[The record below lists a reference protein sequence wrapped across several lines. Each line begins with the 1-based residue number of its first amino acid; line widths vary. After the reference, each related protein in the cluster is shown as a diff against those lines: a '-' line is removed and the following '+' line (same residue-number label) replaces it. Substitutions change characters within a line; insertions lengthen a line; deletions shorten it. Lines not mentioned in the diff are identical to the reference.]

1 MACGAEAPFSLLSL
15 EEELSCSICLSPFH
29 CPVTIPCGHNF
40 CQDCLLST
48 WRDSYSCPQC
58 RTVFATRPELRKN
71 TVLSTVVETFTQRS
85 QEREREEKGGVG
97 GVRMA
102 GVAEAIF
109 SPPGEKE
116 EEAPVIRCDTCM
128 EAEAARTCLTCMA
141 SYCEE
146 HLRPHRENPVF
157 RPHQLAEPVGDLA
170 ERVCPHHHKLL
181 ELFCRQH
188 GSPVCS
194 LCLQQGHRA
203 CSFCS
208 PEEQRRR
215 RESDLKSNLGL
226 LDGKIAKN
234 EVVISQMK
242 EMELKLKDS
251 AAQRKGALSAEF
263 QLMRDLL
270 SGEELVALGLVD
282 QEVESGRTKIRGLV
296 SKFTEN
302 IDNMNKAKQ
311 DIQAQLNRSRTLGF
325 LQASFT
331 LPQAVN
337 FDPYT
342 PRLSL
347 DSKKV
352 LSSEAFA
359 AGLHRHLTHIL
370 QQPVEARILRADG
383 SVASAP
389 GCSALGPTGL
399 LQEPELRFPPVPVRL
414 PRPASPASQAKA
426 AQKKKTQKS
435 SKKPAQPPADAM
447 GKAKLNKSI
456 DNLLNFGEVRPRGRT
471 PSAEPRELPD
481 HSDSLTKDISTAEK
495 RAELLK
501 YGSVLTFDPRTAHKR
516 IALSEG
522 FTKASV
528 SDEHMDY
535 PDCAQRFSVC
545 SQVLTSKGFSA
556 GRHYWEVRLSSNNF
570 TGLGLAYGS
579 IDRKGPA
586 SRLGRNH
593 LSWCVEWFNVKLS
606 AWHSSS
612 ETVLANPSPKR
623 VGVLLD
629 CDQGR
634 ATFYNVADRAYPFHS
649 FQFPCTEP
657 VYPAFWMF
665 SSGSFITICKL
676 Q

>member
-1 MACGAEAPFSLLSL
+1 
-15 EEELSCSICLSPFH
+15 
-29 CPVTIPCGHNF
+29 
-40 CQDCLLST
+40 
-48 WRDSYSCPQC
+48 
-58 RTVFATRPELRKN
+58 
-71 TVLSTVVETFTQRS
+71 
-85 QEREREEKGGVG
+85 
-97 GVRMA
+97 
-102 GVAEAIF
+102 
-109 SPPGEKE
+109 
-116 EEAPVIRCDTCM
+116 M

-215 RESDLKSNLGL
+215 RE
-226 LDGKIAKN
+226 
-234 EVVISQMK
+234 
-242 EMELKLKDS
+242 DS

-270 SGEELVALGLVD
+270 SGEEQVALGLVD

-370 QQPVEARILRADG
+370 QQPVEARILRA
-383 SVASAP
+383 
-389 GCSALGPTGL
+389 
-399 LQEPELRFPPVPVRL
+399 E
-414 PRPASPASQAKA
+414 
-426 AQKKKTQKS
+426 S